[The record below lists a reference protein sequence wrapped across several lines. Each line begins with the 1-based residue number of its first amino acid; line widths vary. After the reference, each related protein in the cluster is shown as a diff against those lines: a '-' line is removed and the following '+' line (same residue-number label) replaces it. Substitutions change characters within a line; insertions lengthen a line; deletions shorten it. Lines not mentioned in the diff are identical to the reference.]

1 VIKLIN
7 KFANVVKGL
16 SADAV
21 EKANSGHPGLPIG
34 CAEIGSVLFA
44 DIMNHDP
51 EHPKWPNRDRF
62 VLSAGHGSVLLY
74 SLLHLTGYKLS
85 LNDLKNFRQLNSQ
98 TPGHPEY
105 GHTEGV
111 ETTTGPLGQGFSNA
125 VGMAISEKILGQK
138 YNTEKNQIIDHYT
151 YTLLGDGC
159 MMEGITSEAA
169 SYAGHLGLGK
179 LIAIYDDNDIS
190 IAGNTDITFT
200 ENVGKR
206 FEAYNWHVIN
216 NVDGHN
222 IEELKDAFKE
232 AKKIKDKPTL
242 IIAKTKI
249 ACGAPTKE
257 CKSSAHGAPLGEEEI
272 KGLKKNIS
280 LPPEK
285 KFYIS
290 DEVKKFSEK
299 IQTRL
304 SSKYNN
310 WKDGF
315 NKWAENNPKL
325 KENWEKSQNL
335 NLPPDLE
342 NIINEIEIEAPM
354 ATRNLSGEVLRRVA
368 DELDYLIGGSADL
381 APSNK
386 TYLDKYEEIQ
396 RDNFNGRNFRFGVRE
411 HAMAGIANGISV
423 YGGLRPF
430 VSTFLVFSDYMKP
443 AIRMAALMKQP
454 NIYIFT
460 HDSIYVGEDGPT
472 HQPIEHLES
481 LRVIPNLDV
490 IRPADLEETKSA
502 WIQAL
507 NKKDGPTALI
517 LSRQALPSIK
527 KDNPENMGKGAYFV
541 NRSEEADINLIA
553 TGSEVSLALETAK
566 ILAGEGEKINVVSV
580 LNRDEFSKQS
590 KEYREKLIPRN
601 NKLNVI
607 IEAGV
612 SSGWHKFLN
621 RDDLTITMEG
631 YGLSGPGVAVAEH
644 FGFEAKKIANKIKNN
659 L

>member
-290 DEVKKFSEK
+290 DEVKKFSEE

-631 YGLSGPGVAVAEH
+631 YGLSGPGVEVAEH

>member
-1 VIKLIN
+1 
-7 KFANVVKGL
+7 
-16 SADAV
+16 
-21 EKANSGHPGLPIG
+21 
-34 CAEIGSVLFA
+34 
-44 DIMNHDP
+44 
-51 EHPKWPNRDRF
+51 
-62 VLSAGHGSVLLY
+62 
-74 SLLHLTGYKLS
+74 
-85 LNDLKNFRQLNSQ
+85 
-98 TPGHPEY
+98 
-105 GHTEGV
+105 
-111 ETTTGPLGQGFSNA
+111 
-125 VGMAISEKILGQK
+125 
-138 YNTEKNQIIDHYT
+138 
-151 YTLLGDGC
+151 
-159 MMEGITSEAA
+159 MEGITSEAA

>member
-1 VIKLIN
+1 MIKLIN

>member
-1 VIKLIN
+1 MIN

-34 CAEIGSVLFA
+34 CAEIGSVLFTEV
-44 DIMNHDP
+44 MNHNP

-62 VLSAGHGSVLLY
+62 VLSAGHGSALLY

-85 LNDLKNFRQLNSQ
+85 LNDLKNFRQLNSK

-111 ETTTGPLGQGFSNA
+111 ETTTGPLGQGFANA
-125 VGMAISEKILGQK
+125 VGMAISEKIIAQK
-138 YNTEKNQIIDHYT
+138 YNTEKNKIIDHHT

-159 MMEGITSEAA
+159 MMEGITSEVA

-179 LIAIYDDNDIS
+179 LIAVYDDNDIS
-190 IAGNTDITFT
+190 IAGSTDITFT

-216 NVDGHN
+216 NIDGHN
-222 IEELKDAFKE
+222 VEELKEAFKE
-232 AKKIKDKPTL
+232 AKKVKDKPTL

-257 CKSSAHGAPLGEEEI
+257 CKSSAHGAPLGEKEI
-272 KGLKKNIS
+272 KGLKENLN

-285 KFYIS
+285 SFYIS
-290 DEVKKFSEK
+290 DDVKEFSK
-299 IQTRL
+299 KLQDRL
-304 SSKYNN
+304 SSKYTNWEDEFNN
-310 WKDGF
+310 WG
-315 NKWAENNPKL
+315 ENNPEL
-325 KENWEKSQNL
+325 KDDWEKSQNL
-335 NLPPDLE
+335 DLPSNLE
-342 NIINEIEIEAPM
+342 NIINEIEIEGPIAS
-354 ATRNLSGEVLRRVA
+354 RNLSGEVLRKVA

-386 TYLDKYEEIQ
+386 TYLNKYEEIQ

-411 HAMAGIANGISV
+411 HGMAGIANGISV

-502 WIQAL
+502 WLQAL

-541 NRSEEADINLIA
+541 NSSEEADINLIA
-553 TGSEVSLALETAK
+553 TGSEVSLALEAAK
-566 ILAGEGEKINVVSV
+566 ILSSEGEKTNVISV
-580 LNRDEFSKQS
+580 LNTDKFLKQS
-590 KEYREKLIPRN
+590 KDYREKLIPRN

-621 RDDLTITMEG
+621 RDDLAITMDG
-631 YGLSGPGVAVAEH
+631 YGLSGPGAEVAEH
-644 FGFEAKKIANKIKNN
+644 FGFEAKKIANKVKNN

>member
-1 VIKLIN
+1 MIN

-631 YGLSGPGVAVAEH
+631 YGLSGPGVEVAEH

>member
-1 VIKLIN
+1 MIN

>member
-1 VIKLIN
+1 MIN

-222 IEELKDAFKE
+222 VEELKDAFKE

-272 KGLKKNIS
+272 KGLKENIS

-631 YGLSGPGVAVAEH
+631 YGLSGPGVEVAEH

>member
-1 VIKLIN
+1 MIN

-290 DEVKKFSEK
+290 DEVKKFSEE

-631 YGLSGPGVAVAEH
+631 YGLSGPGVEVAEH

>member
-222 IEELKDAFKE
+222 VEELKDAFKE

-580 LNRDEFSKQS
+580 LNRDEFKKQS

>member
-222 IEELKDAFKE
+222 VEELKDAFKE

-272 KGLKKNIS
+272 KGLKENIS

-631 YGLSGPGVAVAEH
+631 YGLSGPGVEVAEH